1 MILVLGYF
9 QVLWPLNRK
18 PVPLPADQR
27 LWPSVDVFIPT
38 YNEPLSVVRT
48 TVLAASVID
57 WPAGKITIHLLDDG
71 RRDEFRAFCAEVGIN
86 YVTRT
91 NNATRRDRSRS
102 GAGCARPAAQVASAR
117 RTGAA
122 RRAAGRSARADAVG
136 ALVPAP
142 VAGRCAQLRA
152 KPAQAPA
159 FALTCCPL
167 FPAAGAHALAAC
179 CAARRHA

>member
-1 MILVLGYF
+1 MMTAKKGKDAIQHDDVSGLFARLGTPASQGYHDF
-9 QVLWPLNRK
+9 AYTQLSPRTCGLTQAHAPAAVEPITVAPDAVQP
-18 PVPLPADQR
+18 PVGGGSADAE
-27 LWPSVDVFIPT
+27 LG
-38 YNEPLSVVRT
+38 N
-48 TVLAASVID
+48 
-57 WPAGKITIHLLDDG
+57 AGHRPG
-71 RRDEFRAFCAEVGIN
+71 ARACL
-86 YVTRT
+86 
-91 NNATRRDRSRS
+91 ATRRDRSRS